1 MNTANTKTKHSNKFV
16 YNFID
21 KLNLKN
27 PNKNIALANLS
38 IYYTWKNVKSE
49 YNNNKF
55 KISAPTWKDTF
66 DVPDGSYSIAALQNY
81 YIIKNEYIIKK
92 HETSTDVSPVLIYV
106 NEINNRIVFKIKSG
120 YKLELLSKETMKLLG
135 SSVDIIH
142 SDKNSELVPKLESV
156 DLVLV
161 HCNLVN
167 NSYQQASKVLFTT
180 VPNKKYGQLITVSPE
195 ALIMLKT
202 VNTEFSFIEI
212 WFTDQDNRPLEI
224 EDSVNISLIIGIGNF
239 MSII

>member
-1 MNTANTKTKHSNKFV
+1 MNTANSKTKHSNKFV
-16 YNFID
+16 YNFTD
-21 KLNLKN
+21 RLNLKN

-38 IYYTWKNVKSE
+38 IYYTWKNVKSD

-55 KISAPTWKDTF
+55 KISAPTLSDTF

-81 YIIKNEYIIKK
+81 FEYIIKK
-92 HETSTDVSPVLIYV
+92 HETIHDVSPVLIYV
-106 NEINNRIVFKIKSG
+106 NEINNRIVFKIKSR
-120 YKLELLSKETMKLLG
+120 YKLELLSKETMELLG
-135 SSVDIIH
+135 SSTDTIDG
-142 SDKNSELVPKLESV
+142 DKNSKLIPKLENV
-156 DLVLV
+156 ELVLV

-167 NSYQQASKVLFTT
+167 NSYQQASIVLFTF

-195 ALIMLKT
+195 TLIMSKT

-224 EDSVNISLIIGIGNF
+224 EDSVNISLIVGIGNF
-239 MSII
+239 V